1 MAPLFIRNASALG
14 PLGAHLDD
22 IWARVLAGERAGG
35 TVSLPGERRFFTAE
49 TVAGSAGADLSA
61 YAPLFQA
68 SIRALVAGLDIT
80 EPVDAVFLATAV
92 GNFAEIEHRI
102 YRQRDIPVETLDFA
116 AAKRVFL
123 DAGVIRPGARFICVP
138 TGCCAGLQAIGLAK
152 AVMPRL
158 GLRTAVIMALDF
170 GLTPVLFEAFAKIK
184 ALCENGPGRPFC
196 AERDGFL
203 FADGGGALLVTTE
216 PDAPDQARISGYG
229 CVSSAYHMTDIHTD
243 GDSIRRCI
251 ELALA
256 DARLDASHI
265 DHVDLHASGT
275 LQNDA
280 AEHNA
285 LAAVIG
291 HDLPPITAFKG
302 HHGHALAGA
311 NLIEVALSWKILK
324 EHRVPPTPA
333 HLPMDAYDDVPPR
346 AASTSFNGRRLLKT
360 ASGFSGIHAAL
371 VLER

>member
-14 PLGAHLDD
+14 PLGPHLDD
-22 IWARVLAGERAGG
+22 IWAKVLAGERSFG
-35 TVSLPGERRFFTAE
+35 TVGLPGERTFFTAE
-49 TVAGSAGADLSA
+49 TLAGSTGADLSA
-61 YAPLFQA
+61 YAPLFRA
-68 SIRALVAGLDIT
+68 SIRSLIADLNIT

-92 GNFAEIEHRI
+92 GNFAEIENRI
-102 YRQRDIPVETLDFA
+102 YRQRDIDVETLDFA
-116 AAKRVFL
+116 AAERVFV
-123 DAGVIRPGARFICVP
+123 DAGVVRPGARFICVP

-184 ALCENGPGRPFC
+184 ALCENSPCRPFC

-203 FADGGGALLVTTE
+203 FADGGGALLVSTE
-216 PDAPDQARISGYG
+216 PDAPDLVRISGYG

-243 GDSIRRCI
+243 GDSIRRSI

-256 DARLDASHI
+256 DARLEASDI
-265 DHVDLHASGT
+265 DHVDLHGSGT
-275 LQNDA
+275 QQNDE
-280 AEHNA
+280 AEHKA
-285 LAAVIG
+285 LTAVIA
-291 HDLPPITAFKG
+291 HDVPAITAFKG

-311 NLIEVALSWKILK
+311 NLLEVALSWKILK
-324 EHRVPPTPA
+324 AHRVPPTPA
-333 HLPMDAYDDVPPR
+333 HLPMDAYEDIPPR
-346 AASTSFNGRRLLKT
+346 AAITPFNGRRLLKT

-371 VLER
+371 VLES